1 MRNLMSALLI
11 GLITTA
17 VQAAG
22 INWGSPFELVSDAD
36 IDLTYPVVYAHNAGD
51 LTGNPNVLDY
61 TPPAVPLT
69 ADIAGQPLA
78 FDHVEAIYG
87 VDASFGQLGFPF
99 ESFGDAIDHLPGG
112 GENVTYST
120 TDWRTVPNPQVTFDG
135 DLSDDF
141 NRNYTISTG
150 NNELDILLNSQVF
163 FDGRSIGS
171 SALNISLNNLTP
183 GVTYQVQVIGAANS
197 SNPTTV
203 TLDDGLGNSVAGL
216 SGFADLDSDTNSH
229 VTSVLGT
236 FTADSTSQAINA
248 VLEDN
253 RNSGISGL
261 ILTQVPEPTTLTL
274 LSLSLL
280 ISVRR
285 RA

>member
-1 MRNLMSALLI
+1 
-11 GLITTA
+11 
-17 VQAAG
+17 
-22 INWGSPFELVSDAD
+22 
-36 IDLTYPVVYAHNAGD
+36 
-51 LTGNPNVLDY
+51 
-61 TPPAVPLT
+61 
-69 ADIAGQPLA
+69 
-78 FDHVEAIYG
+78 
-87 VDASFGQLGFPF
+87 LGFPF
-99 ESFGDAIDHLPGG
+99 ESFGDAIDHLSGG
-112 GENVTYST
+112 TENVTYST
-120 TDWRTVPNPQVTFDG
+120 TAWRTVPNPQVTFDG

-141 NRNYTISTG
+141 NRNYTVSTG

-183 GVTYQVQVIGAANS
+183 GITYQVQVIGAAHS
-197 SNPTTV
+197 SNPTAV

-216 SGFADLDSDTNSH
+216 SGFADLDNDTNSH

-236 FTADSTSQAINA
+236 FTADATSQAINA

-261 ILTQVPEPTTLTL
+261 IVTQVPEPTTL
-274 LSLSLL
+274 SLL
-280 ISVRR
+280 VLGLLFASRR